1 MPNLV
6 NAYVIYDGTTSTYVG
21 DQNVVISINC
31 ERLQA
36 YSPRPVWLKRF
47 LAPGD
52 GTTIIYEPTFAPSSI
67 ELLDANTLP
76 GFWIEQ
82 DGKDTMIDVTTQAA
96 FQTACDACC
105 GTVPAIIANL
115 YAGAAPAFTP
125 LTLNSFCIFRLDD
138 GSTQAHGQIALDY
151 LTNIFA
157 GSGVKMTS
165 HITGVSHYSVTSYY
179 TTLSALPGD
188 VITNGACSS

>member
-21 DQNVVISINC
+21 DQGVTISINC

-36 YSPRPVWLKRF
+36 FSPRPVWLKRM

-67 ELLDANTLP
+67 ELLDANTLA

-82 DGKDTMIDVTTQAA
+82 DGKDAMIDVTTQAA

-105 GTVPAIIANL
+105 GTVPIIIANL
-115 YAGAAPAFTP
+115 YAGNASAFTP

-151 LTNIFA
+151 LTNII
-157 GSGVKMTS
+157 GPVKMTS
-165 HITGVSHYSVTSYY
+165 HITGVSHFSVTSFYS
-179 TTLSALPGD
+179 TLTPIGGD
-188 VITNGACSS
+188 VITSGACSS

>member
-1 MPNLV
+1 MGNLV
-6 NAYVIYDGTTSTYVG
+6 NAYAIYDGTTSTYVG
-21 DQNVVISINC
+21 DQGVSISINC
-31 ERLQA
+31 DRLQA

-52 GTTIIYEPTFAPSSI
+52 GTTIIYEPTFAPTSV
-67 ELLDANTLP
+67 ELLDANTLI
-76 GFWIEQ
+76 GYWIEQ
-82 DGKDTMIDVTTQAA
+82 DGKDTMIDVTSVAA

-105 GTVPAIIANL
+105 GTVPTIITNL
-115 YAGAAPAFTP
+115 YGGNAPAFTP

-151 LTNIFA
+151 LTQFI
-157 GSGVKMTS
+157 GIIKMTS
-165 HITGVSHYSVTSYY
+165 HITGVSHYSLTSFY
-179 TTLSALPGD
+179 TSLTGVGGD